1 MSACETCQGSGLRS
15 PVDDGCDVYRTAA
28 CPSCLGTGTTYYRP
42 CYYCRRPRG
51 NDHQDGCTCN
61 TCLRDVCWGI
71 NEDCVATRAV
81 AIETCQALAN
91 IGTGVLIAHLA
102 EIAENLAEDLHATA
116 TMRRAH
122 LTAQLAH
129 LTAQLAHAEADA
141 EQAIHNE
148 AFKEAQRIAEWLRTT
163 SRAKD
168 VLISVHSGQDIARL
182 ADDVASM
189 RYREPT

>member
-15 PVDDGCDVYRTAA
+15 PVGDGCDVYRTAA

-102 EIAENLAEDLHATA
+102 ETA
-116 TMRRAH
+116 ADFAREVR
-122 LTAQLAH
+122 QLACS
-129 LTAQLAHAEADA
+129 
-141 EQAIHNE
+141 
-148 AFKEAQRIAEWLRTT
+148 TT
-163 SRAKD
+163 SDHEHAAYWLSAWAGDLCQCGYCDDGSAD
-168 VLISVHSGQDIARL
+168 VDEEQ
-182 ADDVASM
+182 
-189 RYREPT
+189 P

>member
-15 PVDDGCDVYRTAA
+15 PVGDGCDVYRTAA

-91 IGTGVLIAHLA
+91 IGTGVLIAHLCHVNTDQTDPDLPLWVPDELRA
-102 EIAENLAEDLHATA
+102 EVV
-116 TMRRAH
+116 RA
-122 LTAQLAH
+122 LG
-129 LTAQLAHAEADA
+129 E
-141 EQAIHNE
+141 
-148 AFKEAQRIAEWLRTT
+148 RGR
-163 SRAKD
+163 
-168 VLISVHSGQDIARL
+168 
-182 ADDVASM
+182 
-189 RYREPT
+189 